1 MELNQKIIIGFL
13 VIVILILIFSKIS
26 IGFSGDQTNLIND
39 QLQQLQNKIEN
50 AGKLNPTNTTS
61 GSSGSYG
68 PSGFDPKNSGLLS
81 NDFKK
86 QLDEIENK
94 FYYDNCR
101 NKKL

>member
-1 MELNQKIIIGFL
+1 MELNQKIVIAFL

-26 IGFSGDQTNLIND
+26 VGFSGDQTNLIND
-39 QLQQLQNKIEN
+39 QLQKLQNKIEN
-50 AGKLNPTNTTS
+50 AGKLNTTDTTTS
-61 GSSGSYG
+61 SMSSM

>member
-1 MELNQKIIIGFL
+1 MELNQKIVIGFL

-26 IGFSGDQTNLIND
+26 VGFSGDQTNLIND

-50 AGKLNPTNTTS
+50 AGKLNPTNTTT
-61 GSSGSYG
+61 SSM

-101 NKKL
+101 NKKI

>member
-1 MELNQKIIIGFL
+1 MELNQKIVIGFL

-26 IGFSGDQTNLIND
+26 VGFSGDQTNLIND
-39 QLQQLQNKIEN
+39 QLQKLQNKIEN
-50 AGKLNPTNTTS
+50 VGKLDSTNPTSTM
-61 GSSGSYG
+61 
-68 PSGFDPKNSGLLS
+68 PSGYDPKNSGLLS

>member
-26 IGFSGDQTNLIND
+26 VGFSGDQTNIIND

-50 AGKLNPTNTTS
+50 VGKLNTTNTS
-61 GSSGSYG
+61 G

-101 NKKL
+101 NKKI

>member
-1 MELNQKIIIGFL
+1 MELNQKIVVGFL

-26 IGFSGDQTNLIND
+26 VGFSGDQTNLIND

-50 AGKLNPTNTTS
+50 VGKLNPTNITS
-61 GSSGSYG
+61 SI

>member
-1 MELNQKIIIGFL
+1 MELNQKIVIGFL

-26 IGFSGDQTNLIND
+26 VGFSGDQTNLIND

-50 AGKLNPTNTTS
+50 AGKLNPTSTTDTIT
-61 GSSGSYG
+61 SSM

-101 NKKL
+101 NKKI

>member
-26 IGFSGDQTNLIND
+26 VGFSGDQTNLIND

-50 AGKLNPTNTTS
+50 VGKLNTTNTL
-61 GSSGSYG
+61 G
-68 PSGFDPKNSGLLS
+68 PSGFDLKNSGLLS

>member
-1 MELNQKIIIGFL
+1 MELNQKIVIGFL

-50 AGKLNPTNTTS
+50 AGKLNPTNTTL

-68 PSGFDPKNSGLLS
+68 FDAKNSGLLS

>member
-1 MELNQKIIIGFL
+1 MELNQKIVIGFL

-50 AGKLNPTNTTS
+50 AGKINPTNTI
-61 GSSGSYG
+61 SSM

-101 NKKL
+101 NKKI

>member
-1 MELNQKIIIGFL
+1 M
-13 VIVILILIFSKIS
+13 
-26 IGFSGDQTNLIND
+26 
-39 QLQQLQNKIEN
+39 
-50 AGKLNPTNTTS
+50 
-61 GSSGSYG
+61 

-101 NKKL
+101 NKKI